1 MQSGT
6 PPTTPAVPAA
16 PPKPAHRR
24 VAVAATVAAAA
35 EWYDYLIFG
44 IAAAIV
50 FGPHFFP
57 SGSSVA
63 GVLAAF
69 ATFAVGFVARPVGG
83 VLAGQFGDRYG
94 RKPVLVASLA
104 TMGAATVLIGL
115 LPTYATAGVWAPVG
129 LVALRI
135 VQGLAVGAQWGGAM
149 LLATEYAPPGRRG
162 VYGGLVQLGVPLG
175 LVLANGSFLLASAV
189 APGDGFDRWGWRLP
203 FLLGAGVIGIAVLI
217 HRQVDDTPE
226 FRRVAQRLAESQRGR
241 RRAERGGA
249 RGPAAASPG
258 RSRRDP
264 SPLAQILRH
273 HRRTVLL
280 ATGAFT
286 VVSATFYVLITGTL
300 DYATRSLGMGRSAVL
315 AITLVVSVCQFV
327 TLPAF
332 AALSD
337 RYGRLRVYA
346 VGAVAVG
353 VWSVPMFLLIDTGSV
368 AAVLVALLVGCVAL
382 SLMYGPQ
389 AALFTEL
396 FAAEVR
402 YTGASLGY
410 QLGSLVG
417 GGIAPFVMVA
427 LIEATGTSLAVA
439 GYLVVLCL
447 AALLS
452 LRAIARRPV
461 HGGPADPATAAGRA
475 GAAGRSGSGRSG
487 AAGPGGADG
496 SDVEGMGVWPPAG
509 RAGTGRGRERGIV
522 VEDGPDPLL
531 QQR

>member
-1 MQSGT
+1 MRTAGT
-6 PPTTPAVPAA
+6 S
-16 PPKPAHRR
+16 HRR

-69 ATFAVGFVARPVGG
+69 ATFAVGFLARPAGG
-83 VLAGQFGDRYG
+83 VLAGHFGDRYG

-115 LPTYATAGVWAPVG
+115 LPTYATAGLLAPAG
-129 LVALRI
+129 LVLLRI

-149 LLATEYAPPGRRG
+149 LLATEYAPAHRRG

-175 LVLANGSFLLASAV
+175 LVLANASFLLASAV

-203 FLLGAGVIGIAVLI
+203 FLLGAGVIGIAVFI
-217 HRQVDDTPE
+217 HRQLDDTPE
-226 FRRVAQRLAESQRGR
+226 FRRVEQRLAQRPRQYQRGR
-241 RRAERGGA
+241 G
-249 RGPAAASPG
+249 
-258 RSRRDP
+258 P

-286 VVSATFYVLITGTL
+286 VVSATFYILITGTL
-300 DYATRSLGMGRSAVL
+300 DYATRSLGMSRSQVL
-315 AITLVVSVCQFV
+315 TITLVVSVCQFI

-346 VGAVAVG
+346 TGAVAVG

-417 GGIAPFVMVA
+417 GGVAPFVMVA
-427 LIEATGTSLAVA
+427 LIEATGTSLTVA
-439 GYLVVLCL
+439 GYLAVLCL

-452 LRAIARRPV
+452 LRAIARRPAAV
-461 HGGPADPATAAGRA
+461 SAAVSSSGGVA
-475 GAAGRSGSGRSG
+475 
-487 AAGPGGADG
+487 G
-496 SDVEGMGVWPPAG
+496 SDVEREGGRQAVDSVEAG
-509 RAGTGRGRERGIV
+509 RARERGVV
-522 VEDGPDPLL
+522 VEDGADPLL

>member
-1 MQSGT
+1 MKSGT
-6 PPTTPAVPAA
+6 PGPATGTSTA
-16 PPKPAHRR
+16 AHRR

-104 TMGAATVLIGL
+104 TMGTATVLIGL
-115 LPTYATAGVWAPVG
+115 LPTYATAGLLAPIGLVG
-129 LVALRI
+129 LRV

-149 LLATEYAPPGRRG
+149 LLATEYAPAHRRG

-189 APGDGFDRWGWRLP
+189 SPGDGFDRWGWRLP

-226 FRRVAQRLAESQRGR
+226 FRRVEQRLSQAQQGKPDVARGR
-241 RRAERGGA
+241 
-249 RGPAAASPG
+249 AA
-258 RSRRDP
+258 P

-280 ATGAFT
+280 ATGVFT
-286 VVSATFYVLITGTL
+286 VVSATFYILITGTL
-300 DYATRSLGMGRSAVL
+300 DYATRSLGMGRSQVL

-346 VGAVAVG
+346 IGAVAVL
-353 VWSVPMFLLIDTGSV
+353 VWSVPMFLLIDTGSA

-396 FAAEVR
+396 FDVEVR

-439 GYLVVLCL
+439 GYLAALCL

-452 LRAIARRPV
+452 LRAIARRP
-461 HGGPADPATAAGRA
+461 PA
-475 GAAGRSGSGRSG
+475 GARYEVGGRGHADARLVTSGVNGAPVAGSGGDPDS
-487 AAGPGGADG
+487 AGP
-496 SDVEGMGVWPPAG
+496 V
-509 RAGTGRGRERGIV
+509 RT
-522 VEDGPDPLL
+522 L
-531 QQR
+531 